1 MNRKT
6 IRTAKDVEKLIWDKI
21 LGEFFQVKSLKEI
34 ELLFNNLFTS
44 QERETV
50 SRRLAVLSLIKQGL
64 SYRAISQK
72 LWVAPATISTIKKS
86 VLASRGYK
94 SRNEF
99 NQEKDTKKAV
109 SGEKIETNSIFSE
122 WLDDI
127 AFFIATLP
135 EKSGPRWRFL
145 TMNRT
150 MPKKYWYRKTEGN
163 K

>member
-1 MNRKT
+1 M
-6 IRTAKDVEKLIWDKI
+6 EKLIWDKI
-21 LGEFFQVKSLKEI
+21 LGEFSKAKSLKEI
-34 ELLFNNLFTS
+34 ELLFNNLFTV
-44 QERETV
+44 QEREIV

-86 VLASRGYK
+86 VLRNRGYK

-99 NQEKDTKKAV
+99 NQEKAIQKAV
-109 SGEKIETNSIFSE
+109 SGGKIETNSIFSE

-145 TMNRT
+145 NMNRT
-150 MPKKYWYRKTEGN
+150 MPKKYWYLKNKGRK
-163 K
+163 